1 MVIFQWLNDE
11 KLIQRVLSL
20 FSPDGGGAA
29 DPEQQDNAGQ
39 LLVEIIRSCRDSQLT
54 AVPAE
59 KFHNPLL
66 ATAESE
72 ETVSTLLGHMLDTPT
87 PVESVIVNI
96 VEVLNNIK
104 L

>member
-1 MVIFQWLNDE
+1 M
-11 KLIQRVLSL
+11 IQRVLSL
-20 FSPDGGGAA
+20 FSHDGGGN

-72 ETVSTLLGHMLDTPT
+72 DTVNTLLGHMLDTPA
-87 PVESVIVNI
+87 PVESVIVNS
-96 VEVLNNIK
+96 VEVRLVLLTDN
-104 L
+104 